1 MKRGFITRNTV
12 SINMNNTKAS
22 LVFGQQI
29 SSTASKLPLQNKT
42 LSTPSQY
49 EKDYVDPLWCI
60 EAESMKFGEH

>member
-1 MKRGFITRNTV
+1 
-12 SINMNNTKAS
+12 MNNTKAS